1 MGFRGLWRGFLGDW
15 NGVACGGDAAV
26 VCIGLYRAESRFC
39 GVLPGA
45 CRRADVPTC
54 RRADVPTCRRAD
66 VPTCRRA
73 DVLQLQR
80 EPHPALY
87 IECGAAFFLAN
98 HANPCCT
105 LSRFAIDNYHA
116 LRSCGAGFGGDAPWN
131 FSLNPV

>member
-1 MGFRGLWRGFLGDW
+1 MTGMVWHVVGMPRLFASACTGQNRGS
-15 NGVACGGDAAV
+15 VACYQA
-26 VCIGLYRAESRFC
+26 
-39 GVLPGA
+39 
-45 CRRADVPTC
+45 
-54 RRADVPTCRRAD
+54 RADVPTCRRAD

>member
-1 MGFRGLWRGFLGDW
+1 MTGMVWHVVGMPRLFASACTGQNRGS
-15 NGVACGGDAAV
+15 VACYQA
-26 VCIGLYRAESRFC
+26 
-39 GVLPGA
+39 
-45 CRRADVPTC
+45 
-54 RRADVPTCRRAD
+54 RAD